1 MCVGMRWFVKFN
13 FHYLIL
19 YLHYYK
25 INNKCTCPW
34 NLKDFSINILN
45 MEPEKSLLKEFL
57 QGGWVVPLIGAGAML
72 ARLLAG
78 ANNYTWWQQL
88 KKILTAGISAGIAW
102 FILEQTDISS
112 LYKAVTYGI
121 IGVISPEVIAGIVKI
136 GKRFAANPE
145 KLMRK

>member
-1 MCVGMRWFVKFN
+1 MYISLESCRFF
-13 FHYLIL
+13 
-19 YLHYYK
+19 YK
-25 INNKCTCPW
+25 YM
-34 NLKDFSINILN
+34 N

-72 ARLLAG
+72 ARLLSG
-78 ANNYTWWQQL
+78 ENNYTWFQQL
-88 KKILTAGISAGIAW
+88 KKILTAGLSAGIAW
-102 FILEQTDISS
+102 FILEQTEISS

-145 KLMRK
+145 RLMKK

>member
-1 MCVGMRWFVKFN
+1 
-13 FHYLIL
+13 
-19 YLHYYK
+19 
-25 INNKCTCPW
+25 
-34 NLKDFSINILN
+34 
-45 MEPEKSLLKEFL
+45 MEPEKSLIREFL

-72 ARLLAG
+72 ARLLSAE
-78 ANNYTWWQQL
+78 NNYTWLQQL
-88 KKILTAGISAGIAW
+88 KKILTAGIAAGVAW

-145 KLMRK
+145 KLIKK

>member
-1 MCVGMRWFVKFN
+1 M
-13 FHYLIL
+13 YIL
-19 YLHYYK
+19 LEPQRLFYK
-25 INNKCTCPW
+25 YW
-34 NLKDFSINILN
+34 N

-72 ARLLAG
+72 ARLLSG
-78 ANNYTWWQQL
+78 QNNYTWWQQL

-145 KLMRK
+145 RLIKK